1 VLIVFVKSLNLPTC
15 KFATNCH
22 NITSISC
29 HWHTLTADSYISYW
43 NFVFACWILSEISK
57 SMVASDTG
65 EIDAILVLLV
75 VAWLLITTPPQS
87 LPTFFKKAGQM
98 TNFDSIGRYWYW
110 PRLLESLMH
119 LLTLLITSYIILQNL
134 NTTALILIH
143 LHPNL
148 GGTCQ

>member
-1 VLIVFVKSLNLPTC
+1 
-15 KFATNCH
+15 
-22 NITSISC
+22 
-29 HWHTLTADSYISYW
+29 
-43 NFVFACWILSEISK
+43 
-57 SMVASDTG
+57 MVASDTG
-65 EIDAILVLLV
+65 EIDAILVL
-75 VAWLLITTPPQS
+75 VAWLLITTPQS

-98 TNFDSIGRYWYW
+98 TGFDSIGRYWYW

-148 GGTCQ
+148 GESASDRTGNLTIS